1 MIVFIVIMNVQRI
14 FGPPWTC
21 LTFLNP
27 IVELIKPKENS
38 I

>member
-1 MIVFIVIMNVQRI
+1 MIVLIVIMNVQRI
-14 FGPPWTC
+14 VGPPWTC

-27 IVELIKPKENS
+27 IVELIKPNENF